1 MVSRDYKNTKVRC
14 YLCKSFEHIAPFCDS
29 FNSIEEISK
38 MKFKNIG
45 KSKFYNLNHA
55 RNIQ

>member
-1 MVSRDYKNTKVRC
+1 MVDGDYKNTKVRC
-14 YLCKSFEHIAPFCDS
+14 YICQSFEHIAPFCDR

-38 MKFKNIG
+38 MEFKNIE

-55 RNIQ
+55 RNNK